1 MKQLVARFTF
11 YLFVVSVFSA
21 AHCTEWP
28 YPQDTPQVKPINIG
42 MAGNMPVD
50 ISRFLLARGPTR
62 ATMNAQ
68 GNLVAYISSV
78 TGVSQV
84 WLLSLAGGQT
94 TQLTYGNGVTFYR
107 WHPDGQHIVYGADNE
122 GNEREAYYQISIDG
136 LSEQVLLEHSNA
148 YRVFGDFDQQGQQF
162 TYASTER
169 NGRDFDIY
177 LLNLTADGNNP
188 KSSMIFQSDFGF
200 YPRQWQPRGTLSIV
214 TEVVGEDGANV
225 YLLNT
230 QTGKMDNIFKPEIS
244 SDYSQFV
251 WSASGKAFYFTSDQ
265 DGEMKSLRQYQLD
278 TGSTTTLVS
287 DKFDIENVHSC
298 MQEKFLVWTTNEY
311 GFDQLHILNQQNK
324 SQKTVELPDG
334 DYSLSCSEIGKE
346 LLVRISGPSTPGS
359 LYLVDVTNQQTKLLM
374 APDMAGIDRQQMISP
389 EVIEY
394 PARDG
399 LAISGLLYL
408 PTIKTTK
415 LPPIVID
422 VHGGPT
428 GQSRATW
435 EPLIQYLLGQG
446 IAVLNINV
454 RGSTGFGK
462 TYARL
467 DNQEK
472 RLDSVR
478 DLVDALAWLKTQ
490 GKVNADEAA
499 VMGGSYGGYMVNA
512 VMGAY
517 PDAFKAGL
525 SYVGV
530 ADWVKALQTASPG
543 LKASDRIEYG
553 DIREQRW
560 IDFYA
565 KNSPVN
571 TVHKIKAPM
580 FYEHG
585 VNDPRDPVT
594 ESDTMVQA
602 LRDKNIPVTYLR
614 FPDEGHGIAKLAN
627 RITFYQQVAAFLKQ
641 HLAAE

>member
-1 MKQLVARFTF
+1 MKNFYCRFVICLFSTFLALV
-11 YLFVVSVFSA
+11 VHSA
-21 AHCTEWP
+21 EWP
-28 YPQDTPQVKPINIG
+28 YPQDTPQVKPIKVG
-42 MAGNMPVD
+42 MASDRPVD
-50 ISRFLLARGPTR
+50 ISRFLLARGPSS
-62 ATMNAQ
+62 ATMNSQ
-68 GNLVAYISSV
+68 GSLVAYLSNT
-78 TGVSQV
+78 TGVAQV
-84 WLLSLAGGQT
+84 WLLSLEGGQT

-107 WHPDGQHIVYGADNE
+107 WHPDGQHIIYGADND
-122 GNEREAYYQISIDG
+122 GNEKEAYYLISIDG
-136 LSEQVLLEHSNA
+136 LSEQVILEHSSA
-148 YRVFGDFDQQGQQF
+148 YRVFGDFDQQGEQF

-177 LLNLTADGNNP
+177 RLDFSKGADQA
-188 KSSMIFQSDFGF
+188 KVSMIFQSDFGF
-200 YPRQWQPRGTLSIV
+200 YPRKWQPNGSVSIV

-225 YLLNT
+225 YLL
-230 QTGKMDNIFKPEIS
+230 DNQNGNITTLFKPEIS
-244 SDYSQFV
+244 SDYSEFI
-251 WSASGKAFYFTSDQ
+251 WSFSGEEFYFTSDQ
-265 DGEMKSLRQYQLD
+265 DGEMKSLRQYKLD
-278 TGSTTTLVS
+278 TGVTNILFS
-287 DKFDIENVHSC
+287 DKFDIENVQVC
-298 MQEKFLVWTTNEY
+298 MEEKYLAWTTNEY
-311 GFDQLHILNQQNK
+311 GFDKLHIYNQQT
-324 SQKTVELPDG
+324 KTKKAVTLPEG
-334 DYSLSCSEIGKE
+334 VYSLSCSKAGKD
-346 LLVRISGPSTPGS
+346 LLVRISGPATPGS
-359 LYLVDVTNQQTKLLM
+359 LYLVNLTNHQTRLLM
-374 APDMAGIDRQQMISP
+374 APDMAGIDSEQMVRP

-394 PARDG
+394 PATDG
-399 LAISGLLYL
+399 LGISGLLYL
-408 PTIKTTK
+408 PTIKTAN

-428 GQSRATW
+428 GQSRASW
-435 EPLIQYLLGQG
+435 GPLIQYLLGQG
-446 IAVLNINV
+446 IAVLDINV

-478 DLVDALAWLKTQ
+478 DLVDALAWLKKQ
-490 GKVNADEAA
+490 GKVNADQAA

-530 ADWVKALQTASPG
+530 ADWVKALQTASPS

-560 IDFYA
+560 LDFYA
-565 KNSPVN
+565 QNSPIN

-594 ESDTMVQA
+594 ESDMMVKA
-602 LRDKNIPVTYLR
+602 LRDKNIAVTYLR
-614 FPDEGHGIAKLAN
+614 FPDEGHSIAKLAN

-641 HLAAE
+641 HLKTE

>member
-1 MKQLVARFTF
+1 MKYVSLMVFISCSFIFSSKLVH
-11 YLFVVSVFSA
+11 SS
-21 AHCTEWP
+21 EWP
-28 YPQDTPQVKPINIG
+28 YPQDTPQIKPINVG
-42 MAGNMPVD
+42 MASDRPVD
-50 ISRFLLARGPTR
+50 ISRFLQARGPSR
-62 ATMNAQ
+62 ATMNKQ
-68 GNLVAYISSV
+68 GSLVAYISNV
-78 TGVSQV
+78 TGVPQV
-84 WLLSLAGGQT
+84 WLLSLEGGQT

-107 WHPDGQHIVYGADNE
+107 WHPDGEHIVYGADNE
-122 GNEREAYYQISIDG
+122 GNEREAYYLIAKDG
-136 LSEQVLLEHSNA
+136 LSEEVLLEHSNA

-177 LLNLTADGNNP
+177 LLDLNASTNKP
-188 KSSMIFQSDFGF
+188 KMIYQSEFGF
-200 YPRQWQPRGTLSIV
+200 YPRQWQPKGKLSIV

-230 QTGKMDNIFKPEIS
+230 QTGKMENIFKPEIS

-278 TGSTTTLVS
+278 TGSTTTLFS
-287 DKFDIENVHSC
+287 HQFDIENVQSC
-298 MQEKFLVWTTNEY
+298 MQEKYLVWTTNEY
-311 GFDQLHILNQQNK
+311 GFDTLHVYEQQTKSLN
-324 SQKTVELPDG
+324 TVALPDG
-334 DYSLSCSEIGKE
+334 VYSLTCSEAGKE
-346 LLVRISGPSTPGS
+346 LVVRISGPATPGS
-359 LYLVDVTNQQTKLLM
+359 LYLVDLTKQQTRLLM
-374 APDMAGIDRQQMISP
+374 APDMAGIDSQQMITP
-389 EVIEY
+389 EVIEF

-399 LAISGLLYL
+399 LAINGLLYL
-408 PTIKTTK
+408 PVIETAK

-428 GQSRATW
+428 GQSRASW
-435 EPLIQYLLGQG
+435 GPLIQYLLGQG
-446 IAVLNINV
+446 IAVLDINV

-478 DLVDALAWLKTQ
+478 DLVDALAWLKAQ
-490 GKVNADEAA
+490 GKVDANEAA

-525 SYVGV
+525 SFVGV

-641 HLAAE
+641 HLAEER

>member
-1 MKQLVARFTF
+1 MKFSSLLVCLAGFF
-11 YLFVVSVFSA
+11 ILFPHQTHSA
-21 AHCTEWP
+21 DWP
-28 YPQDTPQVKPINIG
+28 YPQDTPQINPIRIG
-42 MAGNMPVD
+42 MAGDQPID
-50 ISRFLLARGPTR
+50 ISRFLLARGPAS
-62 ATMNAQ
+62 ATMNSQ
-68 GNLVAYISSV
+68 GSVVAYISST
-78 TGVSQV
+78 TGVPQV
-84 WLLSLAGGQT
+84 WLLSLEGGQT

-107 WHPDGQHIVYGADNE
+107 WHPDGQHIIYGADNE
-122 GNEREAYYQISIDG
+122 GNEREAYYLISLDG
-136 LSEQVLLEHSNA
+136 LSEQLLLDHSKA
-148 YRVFGDFDQQGQQF
+148 YRVFGDIDSQGQQF

-177 LLNLTADGNNP
+177 LLDFSLDNKEA
-188 KSSMIFQSDFGF
+188 KSTLVFQSEFGF
-200 YPRQWQPRGTLSIV
+200 YPRQWQPSGDLSIV

-230 QTGKMDNIFKPEIS
+230 KTGKMTNLFKPEIS

-251 WSASGKAFYFTSDQ
+251 WSKSGKAFYFTSDQ
-265 DGEMKSLRQYQLD
+265 DGEMKSLRQYD
-278 TGSTTTLVS
+278 VATGTSKVLFS
-287 DKFDIENVHSC
+287 HQFDIENIQSC
-298 MQEKFLVWTTNEY
+298 MQEKYLTWTTNEY
-311 GFDQLHILNQQNK
+311 GFDKLHIYNQQAKTNK
-324 SQKTVELPDG
+324 KVDLPDG
-334 DYSLSCSEIGKE
+334 VYSLSCSAAGKD
-346 LLVRISGPSTPGS
+346 LLVRISGPATPGS
-359 LYLVDVTNQQTKLLM
+359 LFLVDLTNQQTRLLM
-374 APDMAGIDRQQMISP
+374 APDMAGIDPQQMIKP
-389 EVIEY
+389 QIIEF

-399 LAISGLLYL
+399 LTLNGLLYL
-408 PTIKTTK
+408 PVSQSAS

-428 GQSRATW
+428 GQSRASW
-435 EPLIQYLLGQG
+435 GPLIQYLLGQG
-446 IAVLNINV
+446 IAVLDINV

-478 DLVDALAWLKTQ
+478 DLVDALAWLKTD
-490 GKVNADEAA
+490 GRVNASQAA

-560 IDFYA
+560 LDFYA
-565 KNSPVN
+565 KNSPIN
-571 TVHKIKAPM
+571 TVHNIKAPM

-594 ESDTMVQA
+594 ESDTMVKA
-602 LRDKNIPVTYLR
+602 LRDKNIAVTYLR
-614 FPDEGHGIAKLAN
+614 FPDEGHSIAKLAN